1 MNLPSGDGETRTH
14 GDMVMTWGC
23 LILKNGKFFEFCRGY
38 TNYHEIHNDILLGIK
53 QNASYEQYGFKIVIV
68 S

>member
-1 MNLPSGDGETRTH
+1 MNLASGDGETRTH

-23 LILKNGKFFEFCRGY
+23 LILKNGNSLSFAGVIPTIMRS
-38 TNYHEIHNDILLGIK
+38 NDIFLGIK
-53 QNASYEQYGFKIVIV
+53 QNASYEQYGFKKVIV